1 MKYSCL
7 ALLCMATASHAA
19 IKNATVF
26 SEPSGYGQQY
36 AYIVLEYDELLNAE
50 TKPRPDQFSVENHQI
65 QETRLGQCI
74 DQRKICRSHEL
85 ILMLDRSQPD
95 NRFLK
100 VTMQSGAKSPPIER
114 QPIFKIEQKETL
126 KGDFNNKNENN
137 EIPAH
142 QFETQKVT
150 HLVAEQFIQGEFQS
164 ADISLKYNLFVPKNI
179 EPQKHYPLIIFLH
192 DEKSVNRNTRHTL
205 WQGNGAT
212 SWATESLQANT
223 PAFVLAPQFDR
234 SLINNNDNTELL
246 ATIMMLIQSL
256 QAEHPI
262 DENRL
267 YLTGQREGATM
278 ATKLNTQYPHVFAAS
293 YLVAGT
299 IAESDLKTTA
309 RKPITLLNSEKT
321 HSLAEQDTLLE
332 QLALQGGQIQKAL
345 ISTQIDKPQ
354 LDQEIALLFE
364 RFGSIYSIMLR
375 PNPQVPQYLPADL
388 SKIAYELPTI
398 QKWLLTQSNH

>member
-1 MKYSCL
+1 MKRSCL
-7 ALLCMATASHAA
+7 ALLCMASASHAA

-36 AYIVLEYDELLNAE
+36 SYIVLEYDELLNAE

-95 NRFLK
+95 DRFLK
-100 VTMQSGAKSPPIER
+100 VTMQSGAKSRPIER
-114 QPIFKIEQKETL
+114 QPIFKIEQKEMF
-126 KGDFNNKNENN
+126 KGDFNNKNESN

-150 HLVAEQFIQGEFQS
+150 HLVAEQFTQGEFQS
-164 ADISLKYNLFVPKNI
+164 AGVSLKYNLFVPKNI

-192 DEKSVNRNTRHTL
+192 DEESVNSNTRHTL

-212 SWATESLQANT
+212 SWAIETLQSNT

-234 SLINNNDNTELL
+234 SLISDDNTEQLE
-246 ATIMMLIQSL
+246 TIMALIQSL
-256 QAEHPI
+256 QTEHPI
-262 DENRL
+262 DEHRL
-267 YLTGQREGATM
+267 YLTGQMEGATM
-278 ATKLNTQYPHVFAAS
+278 AIKLNTQYPNVFAAS
-293 YLVAGT
+293 YLVSGK
-299 IAESDLKTTA
+299 IAESDLKTAA
-309 RKPITLLNSEKT
+309 RTPLILLNSEKI
-321 HSLAEQDTLLE
+321 HSLAEQDILLE
-332 QLALQGGQIQKAL
+332 QFALQGGQIQKA
-345 ISTQIDKPQ
+345 IINTQMDKQQ
-354 LDQEIALLFE
+354 LSQEIDQLFE

-375 PNPQVPQYLPADL
+375 HSQQTPQHLPIDV
-388 SKIAYELPTI
+388 SKIAYELPAI
-398 QKWLLTQSNH
+398 QKWLLTQTNR